1 LIPNSLQENGDP
13 ATDDGMHRVVHYP
26 FAVNEKV
33 LIKVN
38 RRITFHFG
46 SDAFFPADKIW
57 F

>member
-33 LIKVN
+33 LIKVGHY
-38 RRITFHFG
+38 ISF
-46 SDAFFPADKIW
+46 W
-57 F
+57 FWCIFSSR